1 MQEKEKENFWGL
13 PIGKEVTTDAFLK
26 DLWDPTTE
34 EIFPPKNF
42 IGVGWGV
49 NLHAI
54 AKKLGVLK

>member
-1 MQEKEKENFWGL
+1 MEEQKDNFWGL
-13 PIGKEVTTDAFLK
+13 PIGKETTLDALVK
-26 DLWDPTTE
+26 DVWNPDTE

-54 AKKLGVLK
+54 AKKLGVF